1 MVAGITRKLVKQEK
15 KCLKKEKKHL
25 AAVFLISS
33 ENSSSFSKGC
43 EETNGRPMKKK
54 RRKPQE
60 APQENGVEDPSLSFS
75 KP

>member
-1 MVAGITRKLVKQEK
+1 MVAGKLVKQEK
-15 KCLKKEKKHL
+15 KCLKEKKHL
-25 AAVFLISS
+25 AAVFLVSS
-33 ENSSSFSKGC
+33 ENGSSFSKGC
-43 EETNGRPMKKK
+43 EETSGRPMKKK